1 MTNSFSGIRPAD
13 LPGFIAA
20 EFGGAVAALMLVSWL
35 LRAKGEAAS
44 PGKESQL
51 RA

>member
-13 LPGFIAA
+13 LPGFIA

-35 LRAKGEAAS
+35 LGARGEIVTPAK
-44 PGKESQL
+44 P
-51 RA
+51 